1 MTARPDMNLSA
12 LLVGSLLAS
21 APALP
26 PSAAAAANMPEVGV
40 PFACGRIYTVSQ
52 GHETGSHQ
60 HNDTFAWDFRMPEGT
75 PIVAAHDGVVRMAR
89 GDSKQGGCGEQF
101 APLANYVVI
110 SHGDGLETQY
120 LHFSAVV
127 VKAGERVKEGQLIGF
142 SGATGWACGA
152 HLHFKVAREQGSGWN
167 NPSVPARIVGY
178 GDPVRDTLVSAPLCK
193 DSAQPMMASNGG
205 VHVPGQ
211 AVMSMSPDSA
221 NPLQDATRGLPPGA
235 KAIIDGLSQPPAQ
248 GGEGLDKAS
257 PARTPRMASGSDEA
271 R

>member
-1 MTARPDMNLSA
+1 MTFPA

-21 APALP
+21 APTV
-26 PSAAAAANMPEVGV
+26 PSKAASNVVAEVGV

-75 PIVAAHDGVVRMAR
+75 PIVAAHDGTVRLSR

-152 HLHFKVAREQGSGWN
+152 HLHFKVAKEQGSGWN

-193 DSAQPMMASNGG
+193 DSAQPMMASAEG
-205 VHVPGQ
+205 VHLPGQ
-211 AVMSMSPDSA
+211 AVESMSPPTAGSI
-221 NPLQDATRGLPPGA
+221 QDASRGLPPGA
-235 KAIIDGLSQPPAQ
+235 KAILDGLSQPPAQ
-248 GGEGLDKAS
+248 GGEGLDKTG
-257 PARTPRMASGSDEA
+257 PARTPRMASGSNET